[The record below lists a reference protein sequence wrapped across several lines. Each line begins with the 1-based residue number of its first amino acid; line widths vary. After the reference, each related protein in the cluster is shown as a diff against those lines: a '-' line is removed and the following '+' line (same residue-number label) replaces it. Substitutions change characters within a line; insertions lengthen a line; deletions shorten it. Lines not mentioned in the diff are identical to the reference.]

1 MQFEVTAN
9 RKRPQT
15 FEQLA
20 GQSFVSST
28 LISSLEQGRIAHAY
42 LFSGPRGCGKTSTA
56 RILAKALNCEQGP
69 TAHPCGTCDSC
80 ISIANGSSLD
90 VIEIDGAS
98 NTSVD
103 NIRQIKDEV
112 LFPPNIGR
120 YKIYIIDEVHMLSM
134 SAFNALLKTIE
145 EPPPYIAFIFA
156 TTEPHKVPATIKSRC
171 QQFNFRLISVETI
184 FELLKQVVLETGI
197 EAEEEALLWIAREAA
212 GSIRDA
218 YTLFD
223 QIASFSGTK
232 ITAQNIRETL
242 GLVGIE
248 SLNALFRAIAKGN
261 SQDAFLSL
269 DDIIMRGGSPEQF
282 LTDAV
287 NYCRSV
293 LLIMNGIQKE
303 NLIIAPHTVF
313 EPIVIESLSKAQIEY
328 SIALLLDTYRHL
340 KESIE
345 PRYEI
350 ELTIA
355 KLCHL
360 SSYISPLELF
370 DMLHNIQQLFKK
382 NEIRASSLNEIGS
395 PESIIKETINSKS
408 SDKQIPLSELR
419 KKIISKLR
427 SQNLFLASALEK
439 SAEWQPKHNGIII
452 PVSNRVEMDII
463 LRFESFIIETATQI
477 L

>member
-1 MQFEVTAN
+1 
-9 RKRPQT
+9 
-15 FEQLA
+15 
-20 GQSFVSST
+20 
-28 LISSLEQGRIAHAY
+28 
-42 LFSGPRGCGKTSTA
+42 
-56 RILAKALNCEQGP
+56 
-69 TAHPCGTCDSC
+69 
-80 ISIANGSSLD
+80 
-90 VIEIDGAS
+90 
-98 NTSVD
+98 
-103 NIRQIKDEV
+103 
-112 LFPPNIGR
+112 
-120 YKIYIIDEVHMLSM
+120 
-134 SAFNALLKTIE
+134 
-145 EPPPYIAFIFA
+145 
-156 TTEPHKVPATIKSRC
+156 
-171 QQFNFRLISVETI
+171 
-184 FELLKQVVLETGI
+184 
-197 EAEEEALLWIAREAA
+197 
-212 GSIRDA
+212 
-218 YTLFD
+218 
-223 QIASFSGTK
+223 
-232 ITAQNIRETL
+232 
-242 GLVGIE
+242 
-248 SLNALFRAIAKGN
+248 
-261 SQDAFLSL
+261 
-269 DDIIMRGGSPEQF
+269 
-282 LTDAV
+282 
-287 NYCRSV
+287 
-293 LLIMNGIQKE
+293 MNGIQKE

-477 L
+477 LGKPCAIEVRHLSVQENHENNENSDLRPPLQTNTQSSEPQPQTSVPQNGETIQGEIDKKKTTNERTPQGQDSLLKENIGLSGEKGDSPDSFELPLETNEIGFSNNDEKIKSGNGIQCSDASEQNKLTESEAHLVDVVRKVFKGTVVATKVTHEPSILEKSSLSSNLSRNTSYSSELSEQSEEFADMQDEEI